1 MLDYGPKRSFTF
13 SRQKRGGY
21 GDIQGKAPK
30 PPGPSGISGSKA
42 SEDPRAEAH
51 VPDER
56 NDGHIVKNAARAK
69 RRAASCECRRHVS
82 FAPFSA
88 RPAKIRKVNGRILSW
103 RRGSALAES
112 ITEIRGMEIRRKAG
126 AGFCPTNDMGERK
139 VLGEGE
145 LHCREGIVGNAVFY
159 SRTGND
165 TLQFRYAQV

>member
-1 MLDYGPKRSFTF
+1 MLDYGPKRSFT
-13 SRQKRGGY
+13 SGRKKRGGC
-21 GDIQGKAPK
+21 GGIQGAVPE
-30 PPGPSGISGSKA
+30 PPGPSRLSESKA
-42 SEDPRAEAH
+42 LGDPGTEAH

-88 RPAKIRKVNGRILSW
+88 RPAKIRKVNGRILFW